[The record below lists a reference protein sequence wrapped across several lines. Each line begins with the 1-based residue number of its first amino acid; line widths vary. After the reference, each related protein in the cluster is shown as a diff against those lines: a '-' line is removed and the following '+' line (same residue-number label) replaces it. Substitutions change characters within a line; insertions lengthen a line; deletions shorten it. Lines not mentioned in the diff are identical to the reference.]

1 MLPKG
6 LYDALPWLYM
16 AIGAMSAALL
26 EGDLKF
32 LPTVLF
38 FTAGALV
45 LLYRQASR
53 SSARP
58 RGRTQP
64 GHPRHH

>member
-6 LYDALPWLYM
+6 VYDALPWLYM
-16 AIGAMSAALL
+16 AVGAMSAALL

-38 FTAGALV
+38 FTAGVLV

-53 SSARP
+53 SAARP
-58 RGRTQP
+58 HSRTRP
-64 GHPRHH
+64 AHPRHH